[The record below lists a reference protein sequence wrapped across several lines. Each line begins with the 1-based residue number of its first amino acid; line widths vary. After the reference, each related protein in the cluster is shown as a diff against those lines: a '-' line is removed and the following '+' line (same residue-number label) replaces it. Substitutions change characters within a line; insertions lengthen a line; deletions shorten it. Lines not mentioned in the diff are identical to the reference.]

1 MKIDHIRKAL
11 EFREVLAG
19 GKRQR
24 GKTVALHS
32 RTGGDKET
40 FYIGT
45 IITKKLAPKANQRNY
60 IRRVIYGFFNDN
72 KQFLTG
78 GTKNIVRLTCDT
90 REIKR
95 RSLSK
100 DIRKEVD
107 EMAHKAG
114 ILQ

>member
-1 MKIDHIRKAL
+1 VKIDHIRKAV

-24 GKTVALHS
+24 GKTVGLHS
-32 RTGGDKET
+32 MAGGDKET

-72 KQFLTG
+72 KQLLTG
-78 GTKNIVRLTCDT
+78 GTKNIVKLTCDT
-90 REIKR
+90 RDIKR
-95 RSLSK
+95 RGLSK

-114 ILQ
+114 ILK